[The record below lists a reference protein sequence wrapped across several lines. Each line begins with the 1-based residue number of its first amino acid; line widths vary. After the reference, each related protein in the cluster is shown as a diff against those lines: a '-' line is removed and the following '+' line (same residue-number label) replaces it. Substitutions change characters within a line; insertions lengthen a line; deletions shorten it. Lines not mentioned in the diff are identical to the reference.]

1 MYYWHLYYIVDLS
14 LLWSLTL
21 MNVYYKYIFT
31 SLVLW
36 TSPFCSCGAV
46 TSTVL
51 SMYRCSTKTST
62 VLDNVV
68 HLITIVQFC

>member
-1 MYYWHLYYIVDLS
+1 
-14 LLWSLTL
+14 